1 MKRSFY
7 FLFLFAYSL
16 IYSQSP
22 EQEFDYFV
30 QFNGNQ
36 LSKKISV
43 TELINHSL
51 IKSFTEKSPVY
62 NLEQYDALFKLDQKI
77 SLHGN
82 FKDSLAY
89 YQITIPI
96 KNREAIKNFILEKSV
111 PKDSLGFEDSPLIE
125 DFEKYSL
132 FVSTEKNTSVAWND
146 DYLIIFK
153 YTGSYNYPDYTRET
167 TNQETIEIDEEI
179 PTEEPETETVE
190 IPEEQQQNETEE
202 EDPVISSYDYYL
214 DQKTVFESLQLEQQN
229 EHIKTLFENGFV
241 APHSDKIN
249 AKADVSSWINYSSA
263 VSSMSNLYGKALMK
277 SFSSYLPTEKN
288 FDNFI
293 KGINLNFYFNN
304 DHVRVEETIEYN
316 KTVVEIMKKVTT
328 RKINN
333 SIFNYFPNEKPL
345 AYMSYHINT
354 AELLKNIPSL
364 TTDMLSITAFK
375 GEDLTI
381 VSDLINT
388 IIDEEETAKLMDGD
402 ISLFLYDVIE
412 KEITTKSYNYD
423 ENYERIEVENTTKK
437 SIPLFSV
444 VLTSTHKTIGD
455 KLIQLGLR
463 KGFLLANENYYE
475 IEGTEKFGGLYI
487 IKDQD
492 VVVISNSKNHFKNS
506 SNSAFAK
513 ELKKELKQNYFVGNI
528 NIEKIGALYNKQK
541 ESESSETLKI
551 KKFSEQFKEARIQS
565 SKKLQDNKLKIDF
578 ILKTS
583 KSDKNIIL
591 QTLDLMSEI
600 K

>member
-7 FLFLFAYSL
+7 LLFLFAYSL
-16 IYSQSP
+16 IYSQSAD
-22 EQEFDYFV
+22 QEFDYFV

-36 LSKKISV
+36 LSKKVSV
-43 TELINHSL
+43 SDVINHAF
-51 IKSFTEKSPVY
+51 IKSLTDKSPVY

-82 FKDSLAY
+82 FKDSISY

-111 PKDSLGFEDSPLIE
+111 PKDTLGFENPPLIE
-125 DFEKYSL
+125 DFEHYSL
-132 FVSTEKNTSVAWND
+132 FVSPEKNTSVAWNN
-146 DYLIIFK
+146 DYLVVFK
-153 YTGSYNYPDYTRET
+153 YTGRYNYPDYTSET
-167 TNQETIEIDEEI
+167 TNQEALEINEEYYS
-179 PTEEPETETVE
+179 EEPETTATEVPAE
-190 IPEEQQQNETEE
+190 ETEE
-202 EDPVISSYDYYL
+202 ESPIISSHDYYL
-214 DQKTVFESLQLEQQN
+214 EQKTFFDSLQLEQQN
-229 EHIKTLFENGFV
+229 EHLKALFENGFV
-241 APHSDKIN
+241 APHSDKTN
-249 AKADVSSWINYSSA
+249 ANADISSWINYSSA

-304 DHVRVEETIEYN
+304 DNVRVEETIEYT
-316 KTVVEIMKKVTT
+316 KDVVEIMKKVTN

-333 SIFNYFPNEKPL
+333 SIFKYFPDDKPL
-345 AYMSYHINT
+345 GYMSYHINT
-354 AELLKNIPSL
+354 KELLKNIPSL
-364 TTDMLSITAFK
+364 TTDILSNTAFK

-412 KEITTKSYNYD
+412 KEITSKSYSYD
-423 ENYERIEVENTTKK
+423 ENYERIETENTTKK
-437 SIPLFSV
+437 SIPLFSI
-444 VLTSTHKTIGD
+444 VLTSTHKTIGN
-455 KLIQLGLR
+455 KLIELGLR

-506 SNSAFAK
+506 SNPTFAK

-528 NIEKIGALYNKQK
+528 NIEKIATIYNKQQ
-541 ESESSETLKI
+541 ESESAETPKI
-551 KKFSEQFKEARIQS
+551 KKFSEQFKEAKIQS
-565 SKKLQDNKLKIDF
+565 SKKLHDNKLKIDF